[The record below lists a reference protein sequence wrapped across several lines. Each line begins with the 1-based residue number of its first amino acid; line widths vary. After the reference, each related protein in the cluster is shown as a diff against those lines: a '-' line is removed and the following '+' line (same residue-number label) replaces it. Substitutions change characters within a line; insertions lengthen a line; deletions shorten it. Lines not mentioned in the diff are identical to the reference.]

1 VLSCSFVLCAF
12 LCYFN
17 FLVSFSTGGH
27 TPPTSAPRSSLGTSS
42 PQTKCLD
49 PPLYAVISTAG
60 DYGCADLKIQQTY
73 AVIRHLEFSALIT
86 NKQCAAINFS
96 YGVLQFPRAPW
107 KALVFSQVLGI
118 HSLFA
123 PGPIRSRS
131 ESANRTLGN
140 SLPGTFAPWNF
151 RSPERIGPGTFAPW
165 NFRCLELR
173 TREYSLPGT
182 FALWN
187 FRSMLVRDIIW
198 DVSLYI

>member
-1 VLSCSFVLCAF
+1 MLSCSFVLCAF

-60 DYGCADLKIQQTY
+60 DSGCADLKIQQTY

-123 PGPIRSRS
+123 PRPIRSRS
-131 ESANRTLGN
+131 ESANRTLAN
-140 SLPGTFAPWNF
+140 SLPGTFASWPF
-151 RSPERIGPGTFAPW
+151 RS
-165 NFRCLELR
+165 LELSFPGANWPGNFCSL
-173 TREYSLPGT
+173 ELSLPGT
-182 FALWN
+182 SHSRVFAPGN
-187 FRSMLVRDIIW
+187 IRSLELSFH
-198 DVSLYI
+198 VSS